1 LLCDISVGAVVVLN
15 VNFNLPGTTLPS
27 LFCLF
32 VDELKEVKQKKNK
45 KDKKNKCKKSK
56 KEKRDSKSTKK
67 KMKVVVERNKQNCMD
82 IADQKEHRVRLR
94 RTSSTNDENEH
105 SFSFS
110 KYLSPTA
117 AQSCVIK
124 ESDLDEGV
132 RVLVKI
138 DGHFHPGKILAISPP
153 DIYGI
158 LVDRERGNRPHIFSR
173 EEVLI
178 EAIFEVKPKSLLAL
192 TKGTRVCA
200 YWSEKYHH
208 LFPGTVSE
216 DQSPEAIS
224 DSPKSPKD
232 KNYVNIELDDGD
244 DRAIHIKNIR
254 YLPPNYPIVSCDND
268 PLASVSRRRRRQSIE
283 NFKRS
288 EDTKCST
295 PRSSIEDVAIEER
308 IAVGKRAR
316 YEMEKTDKESPT
328 KKSSTNKQNRE
339 GNVVPGRLKFTFK
352 TTTAPTEISHNN
364 KRENQSSKTG
374 LKPSQS
380 SSQQRHENFLNPI
393 VMHASRSKLSG
404 KHTANVITKKIT
416 GTPDEQSMGM
426 AAFLPAQ
433 QLWRWSTKGLKRARG
448 RILHREIERDEGE
461 KLAVGDCAIFLS
473 TGRPDRPY
481 VGRLESLW
489 ETSSGQMRVKVQW
502 FYHSSETE
510 GTATGGRRVQ
520 DLKLP
525 GALFESSHFDENDIQ
540 TISHRCEV
548 LSYSTYAKK
557 IESDPS
563 RLKTIYEN
571 NDLYYLAG
579 QHDPIEGTI
588 QFENDVLAN
597 H

>member
-1 LLCDISVGAVVVLN
+1 
-15 VNFNLPGTTLPS
+15 
-27 LFCLF
+27 
-32 VDELKEVKQKKNK
+32 
-45 KDKKNKCKKSK
+45 
-56 KEKRDSKSTKK
+56 
-67 KMKVVVERNKQNCMD
+67 
-82 IADQKEHRVRLR
+82 
-94 RTSSTNDENEH
+94 
-105 SFSFS
+105 
-110 KYLSPTA
+110 
-117 AQSCVIK
+117 
-124 ESDLDEGV
+124 
-132 RVLVKI
+132 
-138 DGHFHPGKILAISPP
+138 
-153 DIYGI
+153 
-158 LVDRERGNRPHIFSR
+158 
-173 EEVLI
+173 
-178 EAIFEVKPKSLLAL
+178 
-192 TKGTRVCA
+192 
-200 YWSEKYHH
+200 
-208 LFPGTVSE
+208 
-216 DQSPEAIS
+216 
-224 DSPKSPKD
+224 
-232 KNYVNIELDDGD
+232 
-244 DRAIHIKNIR
+244 
-254 YLPPNYPIVSCDND
+254 
-268 PLASVSRRRRRQSIE
+268 
-283 NFKRS
+283 
-288 EDTKCST
+288 
-295 PRSSIEDVAIEER
+295 
-308 IAVGKRAR
+308 
-316 YEMEKTDKESPT
+316 
-328 KKSSTNKQNRE
+328 
-339 GNVVPGRLKFTFK
+339 
-352 TTTAPTEISHNN
+352 
-364 KRENQSSKTG
+364 
-374 LKPSQS
+374 
-380 SSQQRHENFLNPI
+380 
-393 VMHASRSKLSG
+393 MHASRSKLSG